1 MDSQFFT
8 EIEHAKEEPLKIAR
22 WWEGGFEKIIIEGV
36 TYDAA
41 YFRTFAEPET
51 DVLYQVRRDTD
62 GCVILTVIDTVEKAQ
77 EFFAAGTGS
86 ETPAK
91 QTPAEQTGDENAI

>member
-1 MDSQFFT
+1 MDKQFFK

-36 TYDAA
+36 TYDTA

-51 DVLYQVRRDTD
+51 DVLYQVVRDAD
-62 GCVILTVIDTVEKAQ
+62 GCVRLTVIDTVEKAQ
-77 EFFAAGTGS
+77 DFFGRGQ
-86 ETPAK
+86 ET
-91 QTPAEQTGDENAI
+91 TAEQGDENAI

>member
-1 MDSQFFT
+1 MDSQFFK

-36 TYDAA
+36 TYDAQ

-51 DVLYQVRRDTD
+51 DVLYQIRKDED
-62 GCVILTVIDTVEKAQ
+62 GVVCLTVINTPEKAA
-77 EFFAAGTGS
+77 EFFKSIEQGD
-86 ETPAK
+86 PA
-91 QTPAEQTGDENAI
+91 PMENEHGI